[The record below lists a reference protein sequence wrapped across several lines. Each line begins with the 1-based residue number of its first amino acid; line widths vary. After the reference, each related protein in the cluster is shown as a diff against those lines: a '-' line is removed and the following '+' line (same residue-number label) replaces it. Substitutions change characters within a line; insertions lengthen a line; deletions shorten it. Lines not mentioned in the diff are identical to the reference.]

1 MVDTLDLKSNG
12 HYGRAGSSPAPGTYK
27 SNFLII
33 RSWIFNLRLSAPYLS
48 HTLDRINLELSN
60 ENYEMSYF
68 ESINLIHDLIRPELF
83 LPQITQ
89 ILHRAGQIENSPCE
103 FINL

>member
-1 MVDTLDLKSNG
+1 ML
-12 HYGRAGSSPAPGTYK
+12 
-27 SNFLII
+27 
-33 RSWIFNLRLSAPYLS
+33 
-48 HTLDRINLELSN
+48 
-60 ENYEMSYF
+60 YF

-89 ILHRAGQIENSPCE
+89 IPHRAGQIENSPCE